1 VPSGAPSGG
10 SSACSGPPTPDRFGL
25 ARSLNPTDL
34 MKKYTESE
42 LESLVERVDALGG
55 YL

>member
-1 VPSGAPSGG
+1 VDADLRPAATLVLFSRPH
-10 SSACSGPPTPDRFGL
+10 R
-25 ARSLNPTDL
+25 RS